1 MCSFLLLFLILI
13 VGFDLLRD
21 STPYWN
27 TEASGPT
34 LTTGRQDR
42 QFLKKMDLQI
52 EQQDLWP
59 WRCGRCQR
67 INKKTAIKCAV
78 CSAHWTS
85 GTRHSTQPKSSAGHH
100 GDATRWQDWDEWSQD
115 WDDAWGDPQEA
126 WRWTRERS
134 QARSQSQASTRS
146 NKSDAYQHKGRK
158 QKSQGKGKNTQRKG
172 TGKETQGNMSSSP
185 FSPLATD
192 MPPWPPLENSSNAP
206 MPTVAQAS
214 AAQVTDTIA
223 QKKEVLGA
231 LRAAYTDQ
239 SLMPQDTKD
248 LIAKLETEIE
258 KLEKEFSKATT
269 KNLHSATKAL
279 GKAQKTLTE
288 TLEAKRMHRA
298 RWTKHVAEAAKT
310 WEGQLHEYRQQQSA
324 FQDVAAK
331 ARTDIES
338 ARSAIQT
345 LSAKA
350 TQATL
355 AAMPPISAIS
365 AETEDLTGD
374 ADKEEES
381 AQQQLQTILQS
392 CAASLGMDLAVTVS
406 PQIAA
411 DQMEDKETSDQ
422 ARQKR
427 PRSMEPFGG
436 GGAQSASHGEDGQKS

>member
-1 MCSFLLLFLILI
+1 M
-13 VGFDLLRD
+13 
-21 STPYWN
+21 
-27 TEASGPT
+27 
-34 LTTGRQDR
+34 
-42 QFLKKMDLQI
+42 
-52 EQQDLWP
+52 
-59 WRCGRCQR
+59 
-67 INKKTAIKCAV
+67 
-78 CSAHWTS
+78 
-85 GTRHSTQPKSSAGHH
+85 
-100 GDATRWQDWDEWSQD
+100 
-115 WDDAWGDPQEA
+115 
-126 WRWTRERS
+126 
-134 QARSQSQASTRS
+134 
-146 NKSDAYQHKGRK
+146 
-158 QKSQGKGKNTQRKG
+158 
-172 TGKETQGNMSSSP
+172 
-185 FSPLATD
+185 
-192 MPPWPPLENSSNAP
+192 
-206 MPTVAQAS
+206 VAQAS

-258 KLEKEFSKATT
+258 KLEKEFTKATT

-288 TLEAKRMHRA
+288 TLEAKSA

-331 ARTDIES
+331 ARTDMS

-381 AQQQLQTILQS
+381 AQQQLQTTLQS
-392 CAASLGMDLAVTVS
+392 CAASLGMDLAVTIS

-436 GGAQSASHGEDGQKS
+436 GGAPSASHGEDGQQS